1 MSVPGYI
8 YPMLDALNSRF
19 STAKYYQDK
28 DGKGTIEVV
37 FEENGKIVL
46 LVRFKGITP
55 SNREA
60 CQFIAYDIMA
70 ILSDV
75 YKNTDREDSKH
86 IISTSGF
93 IDACEGEIS
102 RNSEVAKK
110 SGLKIELKH

>member
-8 YPMLDALNSRF
+8 YPMLDSLNSIF
-19 STAKYYQDK
+19 STAKYYQEK
-28 DGKGTIEVV
+28 DGKGTIEVA
-37 FEENGKIVL
+37 FEENGKIVFL
-46 LVRFKGITP
+46 IRFKGITP

-60 CQFIAYDIMA
+60 CQFIAYGIMGV
-70 ILSDV
+70 LSDV

-93 IDACEGEIS
+93 MGACEGEIS

-110 SGLKIELKH
+110 HGLKIELKR